1 MNTKPRKNVK
11 EIVENIKHSLNT
23 ISEEDQIDIEASV
36 LMLNFLAEIENI
48 QKIRSIDRMSLAK
61 SINVSPSYL
70 TQVFSGNKPLNF
82 KTLAK
87 IQKALNIRFEVKTV
101 EIKKDKNIKLKQVKE
116 SIMSFENEF
125 DKIAELGNLT

>member
-11 EIVENIKHSLNT
+11 EIVENIKNSLNT

>member
-1 MNTKPRKNVK
+1 MNTKSKKNVK
-11 EIVENIKHSLNT
+11 ELVENIKNSLNT

-48 QKIRSIDRMSLAK
+48 QKIKGIDRMSLAK
-61 SINVSPSYL
+61 SINISPSYL

-87 IQKALNIRFEVKTV
+87 IQKALNIRFEVKLV
-101 EIKKDKNIKLKQVKE
+101 ERKKDKIIKLKQAKE
-116 SIMSFENEF
+116 SIMSFGNEF
-125 DKIAELGNLT
+125 DKNDWTW

>member
-1 MNTKPRKNVK
+1 MNTKPRKNIK
-11 EIVENIKHSLNT
+11 ELVENIKHSLNT

-87 IQKALNIRFEVKTV
+87 IQKALNIRFEVKSI
-101 EIKKDKNIKLKQVKE
+101 ERKKDKNIKLKKVTE
-116 SIMSFENEF
+116 CIMSFENEF
-125 DKIAELGNLT
+125 DKNDWTW

>member
-48 QKIRSIDRMSLAK
+48 QKIRGIDRMSLAK

-87 IQKALNIRFEVKTV
+87 IQKALNISFEVKSI
-101 EIKKDKNIKLKQVKE
+101 ERKKDKNIKLKKMTE
-116 SIMSFENEF
+116 CIMSFENEF
-125 DKIAELGNLT
+125 DKNDWTW

>member
-11 EIVENIKHSLNT
+11 KIVENIKHSLNT

-48 QKIRSIDRMSLAK
+48 QKIRGIDRMSLAK

-87 IQKALNIRFEVKTV
+87 IQKALNIRFEVKSI
-101 EIKKDKNIKLKQVKE
+101 ERKKDKNIKLKKVTE
-116 SIMSFENEF
+116 CIMSFENEF
-125 DKIAELGNLT
+125 DKNDWTW

>member
-1 MNTKPRKNVK
+1 MNTKPSKNVK

-101 EIKKDKNIKLKQVKE
+101 EIKKDKNIKLKKVKE